1 MIKHPLAEDS
11 TIVPFFFGFV
21 NQKTTLRLPFCG
33 FRPIR
38 QTLHRSKQQK
48 SRAPLRKRGS
58 CNAALE
64 VRLFL
69 LDDFLGVAGDHQLLV
84 GSDDQRTDLGTPGS
98 DLADI
103 ALRVL
108 VLFGVDADAQPI
120 HVVADLCTRWRH
132 ARRCR
137 R

>member
-11 TIVPFFFGFV
+11 PIVPFFFGFV
-21 NQKTTLRLPFCG
+21 NQKTTLRLSFCG

-64 VRLFL
+64 VRLL

-84 GSDDQRTDLGTPGS
+84 GSDDQRADLGAPGR

-108 VLFGVDADAQPI
+108 VLVGVDASNISFAAA
-120 HVVADLCTRWRH
+120 VTEL
-132 ARRCR
+132 
-137 R
+137 